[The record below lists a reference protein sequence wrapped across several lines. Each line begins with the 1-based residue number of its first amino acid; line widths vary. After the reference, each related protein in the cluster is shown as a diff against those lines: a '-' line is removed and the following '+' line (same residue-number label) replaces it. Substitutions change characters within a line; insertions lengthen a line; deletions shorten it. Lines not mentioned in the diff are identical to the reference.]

1 MEGNPVADKSLAGMR
16 RLLSKT
22 YYHLFLVA
30 TLLVLVVGSL
40 VLRQK
45 AEELPGRSLSAVR
58 TERAVQQV
66 QHQMQDFLSG
76 LPVATFNSHQRLWE
90 HIDSLKP
97 HPFEL
102 LVFQGYELV
111 GWNSS
116 LLPVDGF
123 NPQYFK
129 QALVRLENGWYLTEW
144 RQEGDVLLVAFSLF
158 KRTYLYQNQFLQN
171 GFPEHF
177 VLDPSLMISRE
188 PVAGS
193 MDLHDSRGTYLR
205 SEEHTSELQS
215 RPHLVC
221 RLLLEKKK
229 Q

>member
-1 MEGNPVADKSLAGMR
+1 MR

-30 TLLVLVVGSL
+30 TLLVLVVASL

-102 LVFQGYELV
+102 LVFQGYDWWV
-111 GWNSS
+111 GTAVSC
-116 LLPVDGF
+116 LLM
-123 NPQYFK
+123 
-129 QALVRLENGWYLTEW
+129 ALIPNILNRPWCDW
-144 RQEGDVLLVAFSLF
+144 RMG
-158 KRTYLYQNQFLQN
+158 
-171 GFPEHF
+171 
-177 VLDPSLMISRE
+177 
-188 PVAGS
+188 
-193 MDLHDSRGTYLR
+193 GT
-205 SEEHTSELQS
+205 
-215 RPHLVC
+215 
-221 RLLLEKKK
+221 
-229 Q
+229 